1 MHLRESYRWTCVNT
15 FLASERSA
23 HIDHLAASV
32 SCAYPF
38 VLNPV
43 IEECVIKCP
52 PPGLDDPTYSKIYQ
66 VRNCL
71 IEFYANV

>member
-1 MHLRESYRWTCVNT
+1 M
-15 FLASERSA
+15 
-23 HIDHLAASV
+23 
-32 SCAYPF
+32 SCAYPL

-66 VRNCL
+66 VRNSL
-71 IEFYANV
+71 IEFDANV